1 MKRFSDLPIYF
12 IIIGLV
18 LNIGLSIH
26 AKVSFTELMFR
37 SIVVII
43 LFTIMGF
50 ILASVLSSAS
60 SNVKKNKIKKKMEV
74 KEEVTTSS
82 TFDIKVDSD
91 DEDELLRTLSRQG
104 DDDDA
109 IFGSRS
115 QHEGE
120 DEEFVEI
127 NPDNFKRFMDQD

>member
-18 LNIGLSIH
+18 LNIALSIH

-50 ILASVLSSAS
+50 ILASILRSAS
-60 SNVKKNKIKKKMEV
+60 SNIRKNRIKKKMEV

-91 DEDELLRTLSRQG
+91 DEDELLRTLYRQE

-115 QHEGE
+115 PHKGE

-127 NPDNFKRFMDQD
+127 NPENFKRFMDQD